1 MGGSEENITR
11 TEKFKITGIIAVA
24 IFVVSMML
32 WSSFEVHIQ
41 RFVAGIFDNI
51 QSFLSRSNLFVIHKE
66 IHSTV
71 EKLNTITY
79 KTF

>member
-51 QSFLSRSNLFVIHKE
+51 QSFLSRIS
-66 IHSTV
+66 
-71 EKLNTITY
+71 NTIAVSY
-79 KTF
+79 FEVLYSLPIGI

>member
-24 IFVVSMML
+24 IFIVSMML
-32 WSSFEVHIQ
+32 WSSFEIHIQ

-51 QSFLSRSNLFVIHKE
+51 QSFLSGIS
-66 IHSTV
+66 
-71 EKLNTITY
+71 NTIAV
-79 KTF
+79 TFFDVLYSLPVAIE

>member
-41 RFVAGIFDNI
+41 RLVAGFFDNI
-51 QSFLSRSNLFVIHKE
+51 QSFLSRIS
-66 IHSTV
+66 
-71 EKLNTITY
+71 NTIAVTY
-79 KTF
+79 FEVLYFLPIAIG

>member
-41 RFVAGIFDNI
+41 RFVAEIFDNI
-51 QSFLSRSNLFVIHKE
+51 QSFLSRIS
-66 IHSTV
+66 
-71 EKLNTITY
+71 NTIAVTY
-79 KTF
+79 FEVLYSLPIAI

>member
-1 MGGSEENITR
+1 MGGSEENISR

-41 RFVAGIFDNI
+41 RLVAGTFDNI
-51 QSFLSRSNLFVIHKE
+51 QSFLSRIS
-66 IHSTV
+66 
-71 EKLNTITY
+71 NTIAIVYFEVLYPLPITI
-79 KTF
+79 

>member
-41 RFVAGIFDNI
+41 RLVAGIIDNI
-51 QSFLSRSNLFVIHKE
+51 QSFLTRIS
-66 IHSTV
+66 
-71 EKLNTITY
+71 NTIAVTY
-79 KTF
+79 FEVLYSSPIAM

>member
-41 RFVAGIFDNI
+41 RLVAGFFDNI
-51 QSFLSRSNLFVIHKE
+51 QSFLSRIS
-66 IHSTV
+66 
-71 EKLNTITY
+71 NTIAVTY
-79 KTF
+79 FEVLYFLPIAI